1 MLKTSTKRHN
11 RNYLLLM
18 ALVMAA
24 VLVFPGAQSVLGQ
37 DETVNQSQ
45 TKEQIAVPEQN
56 QYYSI
61 QFMATPVAH
70 KEKGLAIYE
79 QLKEKGYFVYF
90 FKTEVKGTNWMR
102 LKAGLFPTM
111 TQAREFGARFKEEE
125 GFDFFVTNAD
135 VRVHSF
141 EAGRQVVAT
150 PNTLWMT
157 DKSGYRELLLF
168 GSETIQ
174 PIDVLERMEFTL
186 SPNGD
191 YLLWRLDSQQY
202 TIQLKDPQPAAE
214 QTEPD
219 MEAEDGDAE
228 TCYQKG
234 FALYKK
240 EQLEQANVYFDKA
253 LRLDPKLASAYYY
266 RGVVHY
272 RQEKYDLAIADC
284 SNAVRINPLHTEAYN
299 IRALVWLEKGEV
311 DRAIKDCDRVLKI
324 DPQNIAAY
332 STLGVAWLQKGELE
346 WACSDL
352 RKACD
357 LGRCETLETVRKQG
371 YCPTP

>member
-1 MLKTSTKRHN
+1 MLKTSTMPQN
-11 RNYLLLM
+11 RNFLLLM
-18 ALVMAA
+18 VLVMAA
-24 VLVFPGAQSVLGQ
+24 VLIFPGAQPALGQ

-45 TKEQIAVPEQN
+45 TKGQAAVPEQN

-79 QLKEKGYFVYF
+79 QLKAKGHFVYF
-90 FKTEVKGTNWMR
+90 FKTEVNGTNWMR

-135 VRVHSF
+135 VRVYTPD
-141 EAGRQVVAT
+141 AGHQIVLT
-150 PNTLWMT
+150 PNAIWMD

-168 GSETIQ
+168 GSEAIQ
-174 PIDVLERMEFTL
+174 PIDVLQQMEFTL
-186 SPNGD
+186 SPDGD

-214 QTEPD
+214 QTERN
-219 MEAEDGDAE
+219 MEAEDGDAQA
-228 TCYQKG
+228 CYQQG

-240 EQLEQANVYFDKA
+240 EQLEQAKVYFDKA
-253 LRLDPKLASAYYY
+253 LRLDPQLASAYYY

-272 RQEKYDLAIADC
+272 RQEQYDLAIADC
-284 SNAVRINPLHTEAYN
+284 TSTVKINPLHTEAYN

-371 YCPTP
+371 YCE